1 MGYAVKIKQEVKSWR
16 KNKDYRRKEQEKDG
30 ERTALGEVG
39 ASVST
44 LENWGGR
51 REGIFSTLLFI
62 FFPQISVFD
71 PGNSEE
77 VPGTVYTC
85 CTTVCTRTVNQS

>member
-51 REGIFSTLLFI
+51 REGIFSTFLFI
-62 FFPQISVFD
+62 FSLRFLCLTLAILKKYQ
-71 PGNSEE
+71 EL
-77 VPGTVYTC
+77 
-85 CTTVCTRTVNQS
+85 CTLAVQLCAQEL